1 MKSTISGSAGVKLI
15 KKRLAAMNALGV
27 DPKRSRSDHA
37 DLAMAEIARR
47 AAVVRDRLVPTRRKF
62 DLAAGLAAMF
72 PPRQRSWMGNAQLY
86 RIASIGRTTH

>member
-37 DLAMAEIARR
+37 DLALAEITRR

-62 DLAAGLAAMF
+62 DPAAGLAAMF
-72 PPRQRSWMGNAQLY
+72 PLRERSRIGDAQLY